1 MIDVVLGSDG
11 RAGRGKVA
19 SWASLP
25 PRGKQKL
32 QALGSHQ
39 SVEEGM
45 LTQIRKVREIR
56 CISRTKDAVVGL
68 GRRLAIRLEP
78 SVDVSEFDR
87 RFVPLERA
95 LGLNKTASQ
104 SKSLRGVFG

>member
-1 MIDVVLGSDG
+1 LV
-11 RAGRGKVA
+11 KVA
-19 SWASLP
+19 TGAGMKKP
-25 PRGKQKL
+25 

-45 LTQIRKVREIR
+45 LAQIRKVREIR
-56 CISRTKDAVVGL
+56 CICGVKQAVFGL
-68 GRRLAIRLEP
+68 GKRLAIGLEP

-87 RFVPLERA
+87 RFAPLERA

-104 SKSLRGVFG
+104 SKSLPGVFGQI